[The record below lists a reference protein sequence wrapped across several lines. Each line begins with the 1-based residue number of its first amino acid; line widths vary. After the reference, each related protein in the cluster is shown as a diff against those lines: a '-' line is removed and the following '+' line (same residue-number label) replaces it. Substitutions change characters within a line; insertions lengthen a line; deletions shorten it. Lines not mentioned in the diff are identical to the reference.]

1 MTNWSTLRL
10 AISVFPSSNYITV
23 LKSECSF
30 ISVALLE
37 FMNNKNFTTLIISKR
52 RKIIE
57 LTSSL

>member
-10 AISVFPSSNYITV
+10 AMSVFPRSSYIMA

-30 ISVALLE
+30 ISVAVLE

-52 RKIIE
+52 RKIQLI
-57 LTSSL
+57 SSL